1 MTSSYT
7 TNKIIEKPGYNDYAS
22 NPTGWSGPINS
33 DWDIIDK
40 GFGGV
45 LSKNATGSVGTVN
58 LTSTE
63 TQNLIFNITGGMT
76 GNAIYTL
83 PTNSAATGIVGGQWI
98 VYNNTTGNY
107 TVTVSPVSGGGSS
120 VICRQGIRTCIYSDG
135 TNIALADDR
144 ASPGGSNTQLQYN
157 NAGALSGSSKMTF
170 DGTTTT
176 LDSLVVTNN
185 AATGGQIVCL
195 STITDFIG
203 NVRTIPAN
211 AKTTAY
217 VLLSSDAGKFI
228 SITTGG
234 VTLNTSTFT
243 TGQNVTIY
251 NNSGSGQTITQGA
264 GVTLRQVGT
273 ASTGNRTLAQYGLA
287 TILCVGTETYVITGG
302 GLT

>member
-1 MTSSYT
+1 MASSYT
-7 TNKIIEKPGYNDYAS
+7 SNKYIEKPAYNDYAA
-22 NPTGWSGPINS
+22 NPTGWSGPVNT
-33 DWDIIDK
+33 DWDIIDAA
-40 GFGGV
+40 FGGV
-45 LSKNATGSVGTVN
+45 LSLNATGSVGTVAITTAN
-58 LTSTE
+58 AK
-63 TQNLIFNITGGMT
+63 NLIINVTGAMT
-76 GNAIYTL
+76 GNATYTL
-83 PTNSAATGIVGGQWI
+83 PANSGATGIVGGQWI
-98 VYNNTTGNY
+98 VYNNTTGNF
-107 TVTVSPVSGGGSS
+107 TVTIAPVSGGGTS
-120 VICRQGIRTCIYSDG
+120 VVCRQGVRTAIYSDG
-135 TNIALADDR
+135 TNVALADDR

-157 NAGALSGSSKMTF
+157 NSGALAGSSKMTF

-176 LDSLVVTNN
+176 IDALAVTN
-185 AATGGQIVCL
+185 AATVGGTITGS
-195 STITDFIG
+195 STIADSIG

-234 VTLNTSTFT
+234 VTINTGTFT

-251 NNSGSGQTITQGA
+251 NNSGSNQTITQGS

-287 TILCVGTETYVITGG
+287 TILCVGTDTYVITGG